1 MLEFPSIFSPL
12 LFSHYKTFNLSSIL
26 FFSRVFCLVFYTKTG
41 DVFPKVI
48 EMRENRTGDLHIR
61 LFIAQQMVISIGEG
75 SVCILYIVRRA
86 WFWFVFPFSLPNSQI
101 LRICKFS
108 KNENKIE
115 ADIDFLHDED
125 PLWTFWNGPKMC
137 TIDKPCTKDENIN
150 SNKLKLNRE
159 NGIIQQKFWWIFC
172 IWPTGIKC
180 GCKSIRIVRCEAQGV
195 EFNINILKINV
206 FHHLDDVL
214 GDRKNLSFDLM
225 DTWSHCA
232 NTGN

>member
-26 FFSRVFCLVFYTKTG
+26 FFSPVFCSVFYTKNLRC
-41 DVFPKVI
+41 FSKSYWNAW
-48 EMRENRTGDLHIR
+48 ESNRWFAYPTFHRTPNGHIHR
-61 LFIAQQMVISIGEG
+61 GRQCM
-75 SVCILYIVRRA
+75 YIVRRA
-86 WFWFVFPFSLPNSQI
+86 WFWFVLSFSLPNSQI

-180 GCKSIRIVRCEAQGV
+180 GCKSIRTVRCEAQGV